1 MDAHESDR
9 ESENHSPPSNA
20 VESNE
25 GSHRHGRLRSSWGIS
40 TAVHAVHGVGFVAK
54 KVVNNRLTD
63 SLRHHPRKSSSSA
76 SGTPDA
82 SDTKQE
88 NHSVESGSHHS
99 SQLYLDVED
108 EQPTHE
114 KENIENISL
123 KGRNVNARGLNVV
136 DQLEDLKP
144 QDVDERS
151 ENTKPTDGS
160 HVKPVTQHRWPSSST
175 SGSTVWP
182 SATVGNSK
190 LSASAH
196 GRQVN
201 QHRWPS
207 TTSSNVV
214 SQSGNLEPSDGSHA
228 KSVNQHRWPGTRG
241 SNVLNKSINH
251 LYEASRVPKLSRKS
265 IQNYASKPLPEYST
279 DATNLPSSSVEDDG
293 ELKTN
298 KVTESQPSLPNRSYI
313 LASRGISPSRTRAAS
328 LVPTKLVKRSHI
340 VRGVSLT
347 PTTRGNSD
355 TTSTRGASPVPV
367 TRGVSPKPIR
377 TASPVS
383 ATTEANPT
391 PVVRGFSPTPTRG
404 VSPLPARG
412 VSSTPTRGVSPL
424 PARGVS
430 STPTRGVGP
439 MPTRG
444 VSPMPT
450 RGVSPAPTR
459 GVSPMPARGVSPT
472 PSIGV
477 DQHDRDV
484 SPTSVK
490 SQKSSG
496 RRHFFNAN
504 ILSVFTKIIDNRK
517 EKHVSNL
524 KEASQHLELLYNIQ
538 VQWQFAN
545 ASAEAALNVQRETA
559 EKCLSD
565 VWRATLEV
573 RDSVASTKIDI
584 TLVIL
589 QLKLYAVLYRQ
600 MAYIDEWAS
609 IQKEHESALFATTN
623 DLQARSLAV
632 PISEGVK
639 ADIKGLKLVV
649 FSTIQVLQATISC
662 IQSILSKLDKTHSMA
677 SELTN
682 LALHERAL
690 LDECEIFLASAAP
703 LHIEECSLM
712 SYLMQFNRTS
722 MTD

>member
-82 SDTKQE
+82 SDAKQE
-88 NHSVESGSHHS
+88 NHSLESGSHHS

-123 KGRNVNARGLNVV
+123 KGRNFNARVLNVV

-228 KSVNQHRWPGTRG
+228 KPVNQHRWPGTRG

-265 IQNYASKPLPEYST
+265 IQNYATKPLPEYST

-340 VRGVSLT
+340 ARGVSLT
-347 PTTRGNSD
+347 PTTRGTSD
-355 TTSTRGASPVPV
+355 TTSTRGASPVPA

-377 TASPVS
+377 AASPVS

-391 PVVRGFSPTPTRG
+391 PIVRGFSPTPTRG
-404 VSPLPARG
+404 VSPSPARG
-412 VSSTPTRGVSPL
+412 
-424 PARGVS
+424 
-430 STPTRGVGP
+430 
-439 MPTRG
+439 
-444 VSPMPT
+444 
-450 RGVSPAPTR
+450 
-459 GVSPMPARGVSPT
+459 
-472 PSIGV
+472 
-477 DQHDRDV
+477 
-484 SPTSVK
+484 
-490 SQKSSG
+490 
-496 RRHFFNAN
+496 
-504 ILSVFTKIIDNRK
+504 
-517 EKHVSNL
+517 
-524 KEASQHLELLYNIQ
+524 
-538 VQWQFAN
+538 WQFAN

-559 EKCLSD
+559 EKSLSD

-584 TLVIL
+584 TL
-589 QLKLYAVLYRQ
+589 

-609 IQKEHESALFATTN
+609 IQKEHEAALFATTN

-632 PISEGVK
+632 PISEGV
-639 ADIKGLKLVV
+639 
-649 FSTIQVLQATISC
+649 
-662 IQSILSKLDKTHSMA
+662 KLDKTHSMA

-703 LHIEECSLM
+703 LHIEECSLR